1 MDYNMNNKRT
11 FTIRK
16 VEDAGDNIRIAISS
30 EAPYPR
36 NYLNGHERA
45 YEVLGHKEG
54 EVEMTYFTDG
64 APLALNHNL
73 DDQVGALKNVTLDK
87 DGVIR
92 ADVIFSKSQRGQEI
106 KQDVLDGI
114 RSRVSVGYEILEM
127 ADDGEA
133 EDGTPIVRATLWR
146 PYEASIVPVP
156 ADITVGVGKNLT
168 PKGEPQMSLDRAT
181 VAKLQ
186 AFLREIDEG
195 AVEEATEEIVEAAE
209 ALLEA
214 VADLADEV
222 MEVETEVVVDEED
235 EARPGHYDDEKAV
248 DDSDD
253 EDGEANTKTQAKKSR
268 NSRGVSMKNANGS
281 RGAKETAQLARIA
294 NEYGR
299 TTDLP
304 SWIESG
310 RSVSSVMEEIL
321 DSRSNAH
328 RATVTGLSRK
338 EEGELSF
345 ARSIEGLLS
354 GDNSLA
360 NEMGR
365 DAAERA
371 GIATKSNAIYIPLNS
386 PVFKGKRTMTTGNSG
401 EIVANEYLS
410 LEDALREQSILGTL
424 GVQVQQVN
432 NVLYMPRL
440 DGLEAA
446 FIAENDAPTPATSSF
461 STIEW
466 KPNTLALD
474 VPYTRQLKALDGTYD
489 VEEIVRQDILGAM
502 LEGMEKAVFAG
513 SGSNQPVGLE
523 FDPLIPFFA
532 ASTGSI
538 DYQSFVQLARLQ
550 RENKGAATNHF
561 YVLTPGLYEAAT
573 ITPRFAGT
581 AGPGILHDGMIN
593 GVPVLQ
599 SNFLSSTSTSGKA
612 IYGNFQ
618 KTLVAHFGV
627 LEILANPY
635 RQSNNRRV
643 TLEGTLFLDSHIRQ
657 PKDLV
662 VHRGLKTD

>member
-1 MDYNMNNKRT
+1 M
-11 FTIRK
+11 
-16 VEDAGDNIRIAISS
+16 EDNGDNIRIAISS

-36 NYLNGHERA
+36 NYLNGHEKA
-45 YEVLGHKEG
+45 YEILGHKEG

-106 KQDVLDGI
+106 KQDVVDGI

-168 PKGEPQMSLDRAT
+168 PKGEPQMSLTKAT

-186 AFLREIDEG
+186 AFLRELDEG

-214 VADLADEV
+214 VSELSDEV
-222 MEVETEVVVDEED
+222 INGEVEVTDEED
-235 EARPGHYDDEKAV
+235 EARPGHYDDEKM
-248 DDSDD
+248 D
-253 EDGEANTKTQAKKSR
+253 EEDEARPGHYDEEKTKTQAKKSR
-268 NSRGVSMKNANGS
+268 NSKGVSMKNANGS
-281 RGAKETAQLARIA
+281 NGAKETAQLARIA
-294 NEYGR
+294 NEYGK

-328 RATVTGLSRK
+328 RATVSGLSRK
-338 EEGELSF
+338 EDKDLSF

-386 PVFKGKRTMTTGNSG
+386 PVFKGKRTMTTGNSS
-401 EIVANEYLS
+401 EIVANEYLT

-461 STIEW
+461 TTIEW

-523 FDPLIPFFA
+523 FDELIPFFA
-532 ASTGSI
+532 ANTGSI

-550 RENKGAATNHF
+550 RENKGSATNHF

-573 ITPRFAGT
+573 ITPRFAST
-581 AGPGILHDGMIN
+581 AGPGILNDGTIN

-599 SNFLSSTSTSGKA
+599 SNFLSSTSSSGKA

-627 LEILANPY
+627 LEIMANPY

-643 TLEGTLFLDSHIRQ
+643 TLEGTLFMDSHIRQ